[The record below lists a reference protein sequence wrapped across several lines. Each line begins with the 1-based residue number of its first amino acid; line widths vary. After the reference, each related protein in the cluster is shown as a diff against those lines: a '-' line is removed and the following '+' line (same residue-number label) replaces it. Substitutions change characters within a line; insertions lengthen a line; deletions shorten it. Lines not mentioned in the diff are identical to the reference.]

1 LGISLIL
8 LHNIYPPVTSMSYL
22 YAMVH
27 SDSPNDQFSP
37 NYNIETEVYDPLQGT
52 NRIGEK
58 SPIRFFISFTRNSMK
73 KSCHIVYFW
82 FMATACILLWC
93 PLAGAID
100 VSDVPDA
107 VVKGLDSGVRQEVI
121 IRYDDQNVEI
131 ESEDMRRTG
140 ALRHDEDVLDFKVRR
155 YRELKDTA
163 ETGFSSDEIET
174 VADYSHLP
182 MRFLRI
188 KSRAALDKL
197 LLRSEIAAIFEDRPV
212 FSQLTYSKPFIGQPT
227 AAAAGY
233 TGNGQT
239 VLVIDSGIDYTHS
252 AFGSCTAPGTP
263 AGCRVVAAVDT
274 SGTLNLVTTAG
285 NHGTNVSGIIAEVAA
300 GSKIASFNALPGGS
314 GTSSTVTAGINW
326 GIANKTLYGIT
337 TINMSL
343 GDNSYNTAPCSTS
356 NVFLTPINSARAAG
370 ILPVAASGNNNYT
383 AGMSAPACIPGVV
396 SVGAVYDANWT
407 NSKGGSSFTWS
418 TAGCTDSVNGPDTIP
433 CFSNSASFL
442 TMLAPGAFITAA
454 GIQKAGTSQASPHVA
469 AAAAILRAAFPS
481 ETLDQIVTRMTG
493 SGVTITDSRNQLT
506 FPRLN
511 LAAAVTPPANDQFA
525 NRSLISGES
534 GQLSSINATASKE
547 TGEPN
552 HAGAA
557 GGKSVW
563 WSWTPSSSGI
573 AAIDTHGS
581 NFDTLLAVYNG
592 TALNSLSL
600 VASNDNDGSSGN
612 TSGVSFIAQAGT
624 TYQIAVDG
632 ANGVS
637 GKVVLT
643 WNLAQQADLALGVSG
658 SASPVVAG
666 DSIFYDLAITNNGPS
681 VATGVTVVDSTPA
694 GSVIDFIP
702 AGCTHA
708 AGVITCSFGT
718 LLSGSSLAARI
729 MLHFASPGVYLNT
742 VLVSAT
748 TADPLLTNNSA
759 IFSVTGVDPPVAV
772 PGMPLPLAVVAV
784 LALTLITASG
794 TSGKR

>member
-1 LGISLIL
+1 
-8 LHNIYPPVTSMSYL
+8 
-22 YAMVH
+22 
-27 SDSPNDQFSP
+27 
-37 NYNIETEVYDPLQGT
+37 
-52 NRIGEK
+52 
-58 SPIRFFISFTRNSMK
+58 
-73 KSCHIVYFW
+73 
-82 FMATACILLWC
+82 
-93 PLAGAID
+93 
-100 VSDVPDA
+100 
-107 VVKGLDSGVRQEVI
+107 
-121 IRYDDQNVEI
+121 
-131 ESEDMRRTG
+131 
-140 ALRHDEDVLDFKVRR
+140 
-155 YRELKDTA
+155 
-163 ETGFSSDEIET
+163 
-174 VADYSHLP
+174 
-182 MRFLRI
+182 
-188 KSRAALDKL
+188 
-197 LLRSEIAAIFEDRPV
+197 
-212 FSQLTYSKPFIGQPT
+212 
-227 AAAAGY
+227 
-233 TGNGQT
+233 
-239 VLVIDSGIDYTHS
+239 
-252 AFGSCTAPGTP
+252 
-263 AGCRVVAAVDT
+263 
-274 SGTLNLVTTAG
+274 
-285 NHGTNVSGIIAEVAA
+285 
-300 GSKIASFNALPGGS
+300 
-314 GTSSTVTAGINW
+314 
-326 GIANKTLYGIT
+326 
-337 TINMSL
+337 
-343 GDNSYNTAPCSTS
+343 
-356 NVFLTPINSARAAG
+356 
-370 ILPVAASGNNNYT
+370 
-383 AGMSAPACIPGVV
+383 
-396 SVGAVYDANWT
+396 
-407 NSKGGSSFTWS
+407 
-418 TAGCTDSVNGPDTIP
+418 
-433 CFSNSASFL
+433 
-442 TMLAPGAFITAA
+442 
-454 GIQKAGTSQASPHVA
+454 
-469 AAAAILRAAFPS
+469 
-481 ETLDQIVTRMTG
+481 
-493 SGVTITDSRNQLT
+493 
-506 FPRLN
+506 
-511 LAAAVTPPANDQFA
+511 
-525 NRSLISGES
+525 
-534 GQLSSINATASKE
+534 LSSINATASKE